1 MATSV
6 LLVCRCVLFHEGM
19 DLAGLYMRI
28 FFRQSLHSP
37 ANTIGSSG
45 PCASIH
51 KYVRLA
57 SDAKHLLAA
66 SGAQVMFVT
75 DVDELDRPSIILL

>member
-28 FFRQSLHSP
+28 VFRQSLHSP

-57 SDAKHLLAA
+57 GDSLLLLAA
-66 SGAQVMFVT
+66 SRVDVLLVT
-75 DVDELDRPSIILL
+75 VVHDLDRPMDATV

>member
-1 MATSV
+1 MW
-6 LLVCRCVLFHEGM
+6 
-19 DLAGLYMRI
+19 
-28 FFRQSLHSP
+28 QSLHSP
-37 ANTIGSSG
+37 ANAIGSSG